1 MSAFPIADSACR
13 NCGEALAPG
22 ARFCSSC
29 GAATSDLPP
38 VETVPGPVMHESIE
52 RRWLGLPAR
61 FVLLCLGF
69 ASFGAA
75 IGLFATGSWAW
86 GIVMLLLAIIL
97 LAALGE
103 ANRRNAGVWMQHSS
117 RLTADGRAH
126 AATAAEVWRT
136 KLDASLDRW
145 RTRSR
150 LAAIDVERGPA
161 LQALGEAVWRGDKLG
176 ERQARQR
183 LVELE
188 QEAKHLEEELAERLA
203 GADERIRKARLPV
216 QDTVMVTPN
225 ERGSAARPEEPGA
238 GSVGGEAAA
247 ARPEEPG
254 PSPPYPPPDEGNPPQ
269 PAQVPEQYPPP
280 DEGTPPAPAPDPGQS
295 D

>member
-1 MSAFPIADSACR
+1 MSASPIADSACR
-13 NCGEALAPG
+13 NCGEELAPG
-22 ARFCSSC
+22 ARFCSRC
-29 GAATSDLPP
+29 GTATGDRPP
-38 VETVPGPVMHESIE
+38 VETVPGPVVHESVE

-69 ASFGAA
+69 AAFGAA
-75 IGLFATGSWAW
+75 VGLFATGSWPW
-86 GIVMLLLAIIL
+86 GVVMLLLAIIL

-103 ANRRNAGVWMQHSS
+103 ANRRNAGDWMQHSS
-117 RLTADGRAH
+117 RLAADGRAQ

-136 KLDASLDRW
+136 KLDASLNRR

-150 LAAIDVERGPA
+150 LDAIDVERGPA

-183 LVELE
+183 LLELE
-188 QEAKHLEEELAERLA
+188 QEAKRIEDELAERLA

-216 QDTVMVTPN
+216 QDTMMVTPN
-225 ERGSAARPEEPGA
+225 EA
-238 GSVGGEAAA
+238 GTVGGEAA

-269 PAQVPEQYPPP
+269 PAEVPEPYPPP
-280 DEGTPPAPAPDPGQS
+280 DEGTPPVPAPDPGQS

>member
-1 MSAFPIADSACR
+1 MSASPIPVNACP
-13 NCGEALAPG
+13 NCGEELAHG

-29 GAATSDLPP
+29 GAATGDLPP
-38 VETVPGPVMHESIE
+38 VETVPGPVVHDSAE

-69 ASFGAA
+69 AAFGAA

-103 ANRRNAGVWMQHSS
+103 ASRRNADVWMQQSS
-117 RLTADGRAH
+117 RLAADGRAH

-136 KLDASLDRW
+136 RLDASLSRW
-145 RTRSR
+145 RTQSR
-150 LAAIDVERGPA
+150 LDEISHERGPA
-161 LQALGEAVWRGDKLG
+161 LQALGEAVWQGDKVA
-176 ERQARQR
+176 EQQARKR

-188 QEAKHLEEELAERLA
+188 EEKKRIEDELAERLA
-203 GADERIRKARLPV
+203 GADERIRQARLPV
-216 QDTVMVTPN
+216 QETLMVTPN
-225 ERGSAARPEEPGA
+225 EPN
-238 GSVGGEAAA
+238 
-247 ARPEEPG
+247 
-254 PSPPYPPPDEGNPPQ
+254 PPYPPPDEGNPPQ
-269 PAQVPEQYPPP
+269 PAEVPEAYPPP
-280 DEGTPPAPAPDPGQS
+280 DEGTPPVPAPDPGQTES